1 MKKTGNDSKIM
12 TKAAY
17 ISWVIFKSMRE
28 KQEFQEAYKYIFGE
42 DLTLDL
48 LTPEENKVVE
58 ELKPSA

>member
-1 MKKTGNDSKIM
+1 M

-17 ISWVIFKSMRE
+17 VSWVIFKSMRE
-28 KQEFQEAYKYIFGE
+28 KQEFKEAYKYIFGE

-58 ELKPSA
+58 ELKPLG